1 LTGAG
6 LFFVPLCR
14 HEAALNLTFKIK
26 TREAHMARS
35 AAWTA
40 DRAPVLPKIN
50 RWHQLKT
57 LAAMAVRRASG
68 ALLLLTCLV
77 LLLALASYN
86 AQDPSLNTAT
96 AQAPHNWL
104 GAPGAWVA
112 DVLLQWFGL
121 AALALVLPIGALGL
135 QIMQGAGV
143 PHRRPRLWWML
154 TSVILLITGLALLPW
169 SAPWRPDGSLA
180 NSTLA
185 GALGRVI
192 SPVFKDLFAAANAS
206 DWLWLP
212 SLLLLPLGLAALGF
226 ACGLTRY
233 SWLWAAHSLWDA
245 LPSLRRSASDIE
257 DDEDDAV
264 EEERPVR
271 VLRQRDP
278 SFEAKP
284 RVVPRSQPRSGVRE
298 SKERQRALD
307 LGDSYELPS
316 LELLTVPPKS
326 PNKAMDQAALEKNAR
341 FLETVLQ
348 DFGVDGRIVEVRPG
362 PVVTLYELEP
372 APGIKS
378 SRVIGLADDIARS
391 MSAISARVAVVPGRN
406 VIGIELPN
414 KSREVVYLRDLMA
427 SESFER
433 NNGPLPLVLGKDISG
448 APVITDLAP
457 MPHLLIA
464 GSTGS
469 GKSVGLNAMIL
480 SLLYRLTPEQ
490 CRFIMIDPKM
500 LELSIYDG
508 IPHLLSPVV
517 TEPKKAIVA
526 LKWAVR
532 EMDER
537 YAKMSK
543 LGVRGIF
550 PFNEKI
556 MEAKGKGKPLMKR
569 VHTGYDRETGQPTYE
584 DQTFDFDVMPLLVVI
599 VDELA
604 DLMMVAGKEIE
615 FLIQRLAQKARAAGI
630 HLILAT
636 QRPSVD
642 VITGVIKANLPT
654 RVSFAVTSKIDSRTI
669 LNEQGA
675 EQLLGKG
682 DALFMIGGK
691 QCTRV
696 HGPLVSEA
704 EVERVA
710 DHWRGQ
716 GMPDY
721 LDAVTEDPEDDGA
734 LPGMETNAED
744 DLFSRA
750 VQVVVTEGKCSIS
763 YIQRQLRVGYNTAA
777 RLVEQMEKQ
786 GMLSSPDHLGKREI
800 LIDNDGLR
808 R

>member
-1 LTGAG
+1 
-6 LFFVPLCR
+6 
-14 HEAALNLTFKIK
+14 
-26 TREAHMARS
+26 MARS

-40 DRAPVLPKIN
+40 DRAPVQPRVN
-50 RWHQLKT
+50 RWQQVKQKT
-57 LAAMAVRRASG
+57 TQGLRVLAG
-68 ALLLLTCLV
+68 GGLILLCLA

-86 AQDPSLNTAT
+86 PSDPSLNTAT
-96 AQAPHNWL
+96 TLSPRNWL
-104 GAPGAWVA
+104 GLPGAWVA
-112 DVLLQWFGL
+112 DLLLQGFGL
-121 AALALVLPIGALGL
+121 AALAIVLPIGALGL
-135 QIMQGAGV
+135 QLAQGLDVAD
-143 PHRRPRLWWML
+143 RRARLWWLMA
-154 TSVILLITGLALLPW
+154 SVILLIVGLALLPW
-169 SAPWRPDGSLA
+169 SASWRVDGSLA
-180 NSTLA
+180 
-185 GALGRVI
+185 GAIGKVI
-192 SPVFKDLFAAANAS
+192 APAFVNLFAAADAS
-206 DWLWLP
+206 RWSWTP

-226 ACGLTRY
+226 ACGLTRE
-233 SWLWAAHSLWDA
+233 SWRWAGAQLWALM
-245 LPSLRRSASDIE
+245 PRLRRAPADVAYNNE
-257 DDEDDAV
+257 DEDDDA
-264 EEERPVR
+264 EDTAEAERPVR
-271 VLRQRDP
+271 VLRQREP

-284 RVVPRSQPRSGVRE
+284 RVVARSQPRSGARE
-298 SKERQRALD
+298 QKERQRALD
-307 LGDSYELPS
+307 LGDAYELPS
-316 LELLTVPPKS
+316 LDLLTVPPKN
-326 PNKAMDQAALEKNAR
+326 PNKGMDQSALEKNAR

-372 APGIKS
+372 AAGIKA

-414 KSREVVYLRDLMA
+414 KTREVVYLRDLMA
-427 SESFER
+427 SDSFER

-550 PFNEKI
+550 PFNEKVA
-556 MEAKGKGKPLMKR
+556 EAKAKGKPLMKR

-584 DQTFDFDVMPLLVVI
+584 DQSFDFEVLPMLVVI

-682 DALFMIGGK
+682 DALFMVGGR

-721 LDAVTEDPEDDGA
+721 LDAVTEDPEEDAA
-734 LPGMETNAED
+734 LPGMESAED
-744 DLFSRA
+744 DLYSRA
-750 VQVVVTEGKCSIS
+750 VQIVQQERKASIS
-763 YIQRQLRVGYNTAA
+763 YIQRQLRVGYNNAA

-786 GMLSSPDHLGKREI
+786 GILSEPDHLGKRDI
-800 LIDNDGLR
+800 LIDQDGIR

>member
-1 LTGAG
+1 
-6 LFFVPLCR
+6 
-14 HEAALNLTFKIK
+14 
-26 TREAHMARS
+26 MARS

-40 DRAPVLPKIN
+40 DRAPVLPRVD
-50 RWHQLKT
+50 RWQQLRD
-57 LAAMAVRRASG
+57 LAAAGLRRAAG
-68 ALLLLTCLV
+68 GLLLLLCGA

-86 AQDPSLNTAT
+86 AHDPSFNTAT
-96 AQAPHNWL
+96 AQTPRNWL
-104 GAPGAWVA
+104 GAPGALAA

-121 AALALVLPIGALGL
+121 AALALVLPIGAVGL
-135 QIMQGAGV
+135 QIVQGAGV
-143 PHRRPRLWWML
+143 PNRRARVWWML
-154 TSVILLITGLALLPW
+154 ASGILLIVGLSLLPW
-169 SAPWRPDGSLA
+169 AAPWRPESQA
-180 NSTLA
+180 TLA

-192 SPVFKDLFAAANAS
+192 SPAFRDLFAAADAS
-206 DWLWLP
+206 AWLWVP

-233 SWLWAAHSLWDA
+233 SWLWAARSAWA
-245 LPSLRRSASDIE
+245 MLPRRSRDIAAD
-257 DDEDDAV
+257 DDEDDAPV
-264 EEERPVR
+264 EEERAVR
-271 VLRQRDP
+271 VLRQREP
-278 SFEAKP
+278 SFEGKP
-284 RVVPRSQPRSGVRE
+284 RVVARSQPRSGTRE
-298 SKERQRALD
+298 TKERQRALD
-307 LGDSYELPS
+307 LGDAYELPS
-316 LELLTVPPKS
+316 LDLLTVPPKS

-414 KSREVVYLRDLMA
+414 KTREVVYLRDLMA
-427 SESFER
+427 SDSFER
-433 NNGPLPLVLGKDISG
+433 NTGPLPLVLGKDISG

-556 MEAKGKGKPLMKR
+556 MEAKAKNKPLMKR
-569 VHTGYDRETGQPTYE
+569 VHTGYDRDAGTPTYE
-584 DQTFDFDVMPLLVVI
+584 DQTFDFEVMPLLVVI

-721 LDAVTEDPEDDGA
+721 LEAVTEDPDEEAA
-734 LPGMETNAED
+734 LPSMESAED
-744 DLFSRA
+744 DLYSRA
-750 VQVVVTEGKCSIS
+750 VQIVQQERKASIS
-763 YIQRQLRVGYNTAA
+763 YIQRQLRVGYNNAA

-786 GMLSSPDHLGKREI
+786 GILSEPDHLGKRDI
-800 LIDNDGLR
+800 LIDQDGVR

>member
-1 LTGAG
+1 
-6 LFFVPLCR
+6 
-14 HEAALNLTFKIK
+14 
-26 TREAHMARS
+26 MARS

-40 DRAPVLPKIN
+40 DRAPIRPRVN
-50 RWHQLKT
+50 RWQHLRD
-57 LAAMAVRRASG
+57 LAAASLRRAAGGLLLLLCG
-68 ALLLLTCLV
+68 ALLLA
-77 LLLALASYN
+77 LLSYN
-86 AQDPSLNTAT
+86 AHDPSLNTAT
-96 AQAPHNWL
+96 AQAPRNWL
-104 GAPGAWVA
+104 GAPGALAA

-121 AALALVLPIGALGL
+121 AALALVLPIGAVGL
-135 QIMQGAGV
+135 QIAQGGGV
-143 PHRRPRLWWML
+143 PNRRARFWWML
-154 TSVILLITGLALLPW
+154 ASGILLIVGLSLLPW
-169 SAPWRPDGSLA
+169 AAPWRPESQA
-180 NSTLA
+180 TLA
-185 GALGRVI
+185 GALGRVV
-192 SPVFKDLFAAANAS
+192 SPAFRDLFAAADAS
-206 DWLWLP
+206 AWLWSP

-233 SWLWAAHSLWDA
+233 SWQRAARSLWAM
-245 LPSLRRSASDIE
+245 LPRRSRDVHVD

-264 EEERPVR
+264 VEEERAVR

-278 SFEAKP
+278 SFEGKP
-284 RVVPRSQPRSGVRE
+284 RVVARSQPRSGTRE

-307 LGDSYELPS
+307 LGDAYELPS
-316 LELLTVPPKS
+316 LDLLTVPPKS

-427 SESFER
+427 SDSFER
-433 NNGPLPLVLGKDISG
+433 STGPLPLVLGKDISG

-556 MEAKGKGKPLMKR
+556 MEAKAKKKPLMKR
-569 VHTGYDRETGQPTYE
+569 VHTGYDRDAGTPTYE
-584 DQTFDFDVMPLLVVI
+584 DQTFDFEVMPLLVVI

-721 LDAVTEDPEDDGA
+721 LEAVTEDPEDEA
-734 LPGMETNAED
+734 ELPGMESAED
-744 DLFSRA
+744 DLYSRA
-750 VQVVVTEGKCSIS
+750 VQIVQQERKASIS
-763 YIQRQLRVGYNTAA
+763 YIQRQLRVGYNNAA

-786 GMLSSPDHLGKREI
+786 GILSEPDHLGKRDI
-800 LIDNDGLR
+800 LIDQDGLR

>member
-1 LTGAG
+1 
-6 LFFVPLCR
+6 
-14 HEAALNLTFKIK
+14 
-26 TREAHMARS
+26 MARS

-50 RWHQLKT
+50 RWLQLRGV
-57 LAAMAVRRASG
+57 AAMLLRRVAG
-68 ALLLLTCLV
+68 GLLLLLCLS

-86 AQDPSLNTAT
+86 PNDPSLNTAT
-96 AQAPHNWL
+96 ALPARNWL
-104 GAPGAWVA
+104 GLPGAWIS
-112 DVLLQWFGL
+112 DILLQWFGL
-121 AALALVLPIGALGL
+121 AALALVLPIGAVGL
-135 QIMQGAGV
+135 QILQGAGV
-143 PHRRPRLWWML
+143 PHRRTRLWWML
-154 TSVILLITGLALLPW
+154 TSAILLIVGLSLLPW
-169 SAPWRPDGSLA
+169 GAPWRPDGS
-180 NSTLA
+180 LA

-192 SPVFKDLFAAANAS
+192 SPAFRDLFAAADAS
-206 DWLWLP
+206 AWLWVP
-212 SLLLLPLGLAALGF
+212 ALLLVPLGLAALGF

-233 SWLWAAHSLWDA
+233 SWLWAAQSLWA
-245 LPSLRRSASDIE
+245 LLPTRRAAVGHVEDE
-257 DDEDDAV
+257 DDDEDRLV
-264 EEERPVR
+264 EEERAVR
-271 VLRQRDP
+271 VLRQRGP

-284 RVVPRSQPRSGVRE
+284 RVVARSQPRSGNRE
-298 SKERQRALD
+298 GKERQRALD

-316 LELLTVPPKS
+316 LDLLTMPPKNQ
-326 PNKAMDQAALEKNAR
+326 NKAMDQSALEKNAR

-348 DFGVDGRIVEVRPG
+348 DFGVDGQIVEVRPG

-372 APGIKS
+372 AAGIKS

-414 KSREVVYLRDLMA
+414 KTREVVYLRDLMA
-427 SESFER
+427 SESFET

-556 MEAKGKGKPLMKR
+556 MEAKAKGKPLMKR
-569 VHTGYDRETGQPTYE
+569 VHTGYDRDAGTPTYE
-584 DQTFDFDVMPLLVVI
+584 DQQFDFDVMPMLVVI

-654 RVSFAVTSKIDSRTI
+654 RLSFAVTSKIDSRTI

-691 QCTRV
+691 QPTRV

-721 LDAVTEDPEDDGA
+721 LDAVTEDPEEDGT
-734 LPGMETNAED
+734 LPGMEPAED
-744 DLFSRA
+744 DLYSRA
-750 VQVVVTEGKCSIS
+750 VQIVQQERKASIS
-763 YIQRQLRVGYNTAA
+763 YIQRQLRVGYNNAA

-786 GMLSSPDHLGKREI
+786 GILSEPDHLGKRDI
-800 LIDNDGLR
+800 LIDQDGLR

>member
-1 LTGAG
+1 
-6 LFFVPLCR
+6 
-14 HEAALNLTFKIK
+14 
-26 TREAHMARS
+26 MARS

-50 RWHQLKT
+50 RWHRFREIVLHG
-57 LAAMAVRRASG
+57 LRRATG
-68 ALLLLTCLV
+68 GLLLLLCAL

-86 AQDPSLNTAT
+86 PQDPSFNTAT
-96 AQAPHNWL
+96 AQAPSNWL
-104 GAPGAWVA
+104 GAPGALVA
-112 DVLLQWFGL
+112 DILLQWFGL
-121 AALALVLPIGALGL
+121 AALALVLPIGAIGL
-135 QIMQGAGV
+135 QTLQGIGV
-143 PHRRPRLWWML
+143 FNRRARLWWVL
-154 TSVILLITGLALLPW
+154 ASCILLIVGLSLLPW
-169 SAPWRPDGSLA
+169 GAPWRSADHGGA
-180 NSTLA
+180 ATLA

-192 SPVFKDLFAAANAS
+192 SPAFRDLFAAADAS
-206 DWLWLP
+206 AWLWTP
-212 SLLLLPLGLAALGF
+212 ALLLLPLGLAALGF

-233 SWLWAAHSLWDA
+233 SWQWAARSLWAL
-245 LPSLRRSASDIE
+245 LPQRASAPAADDMYE
-257 DDEDDAV
+257 DDDAPIEEDRA
-264 EEERPVR
+264 VR
-271 VLRQRDP
+271 VLRQREP
-278 SFEAKP
+278 LFEGKP
-284 RVVPRSQPRSGVRE
+284 RVVPRSQPRSGTRE
-298 SKERQRALD
+298 VKERQRALD
-307 LGDSYELPS
+307 FGDSYELPS
-316 LELLTVPPKS
+316 LDLLTVPPKNTS
-326 PNKAMDQAALEKNAR
+326 KATDQAALEKNAR

-414 KSREVVYLRDLMA
+414 KTREVVYLRDLMA
-427 SESFER
+427 SDSFER
-433 NNGPLPLVLGKDISG
+433 NTGPLPLVLGKDISG

-550 PFNEKI
+550 PFNEKVA
-556 MEAKGKGKPLMKR
+556 EAKAKGKPLMKR
-569 VHTGYDRETGQPTYE
+569 VHTGYDREAGTPTYE
-584 DQTFDFDVMPLLVVI
+584 DQQFDFEVLPMLVVI

-721 LDAVTEDPEDDGA
+721 LDAVTEDPEEDGA
-734 LPGMETNAED
+734 LSGIEPEQD
-744 DLFSRA
+744 DLYSRA
-750 VQVVVTEGKCSIS
+750 VQIVQQERKASIS
-763 YIQRQLRVGYNTAA
+763 YIQRQLRVGYNNAA

-786 GMLSSPDHLGKREI
+786 GILSEPDHLGKRDI
-800 LIDNDGLR
+800 LIDQDGVR

>member
-1 LTGAG
+1 
-6 LFFVPLCR
+6 
-14 HEAALNLTFKIK
+14 
-26 TREAHMARS
+26 MARS

-40 DRAPVLPKIN
+40 DRAPVVPRIN
-50 RWHQLKT
+50 RWQHIKQT
-57 LAAMAVRRASG
+57 AAQALRRTAGG
-68 ALLLLTCLV
+68 ALLFLCLA

-86 AQDPSLNTAT
+86 PSDPSLNTAT
-96 AQAPHNWL
+96 SQSARNWL
-104 GAPGAWVA
+104 GLPGAWSA
-112 DVLLQWFGL
+112 DILLQWFGL

-135 QIMQGAGV
+135 QLAQGLEV
-143 PHRRPRLWWML
+143 VDRRARLWWVL
-154 TSVILLITGLALLPW
+154 AAAILLIVGLALLPW
-169 SAPWRPDGSLA
+169 AASWQENGS
-180 NSTLA
+180 LA
-185 GALGRVI
+185 GALGTVI
-192 SPVFKDLFAAANAS
+192 APAFVNLFAAADAS
-206 DWLWLP
+206 RWSWTP
-212 SLLLLPLGLAALGF
+212 AILLVPLGLAALGF
-226 ACGLTRY
+226 ACGLTRD
-233 SWLWAAHSLWDA
+233 SWRWAGHKLWSLM
-245 LPSLRRSASDIE
+245 PSLRRAPVVEEALEE
-257 DDEDDAV
+257 DDESA

-271 VLRQRDP
+271 VLRQREP

-284 RVVPRSQPRSGVRE
+284 RVVARTQPRSGVRE
-298 SKERQRALD
+298 QKERQRALD
-307 LGDSYELPS
+307 LGDAYELPS
-316 LELLTVPPKS
+316 LDLLTVPPKS

-372 APGIKS
+372 AAGIKS

-414 KSREVVYLRDLMA
+414 KTREVVYLRDLMA
-427 SESFER
+427 SDSFER

-550 PFNEKI
+550 PFNEKV
-556 MEAKGKGKPLMKR
+556 MEAKAKGKPLMKR
-569 VHTGYDRETGQPTYE
+569 VHTGYDRESGTPTYE
-584 DQTFDFDVMPLLVVI
+584 DQTFDFEVLPMLVVI

-682 DALFMIGGK
+682 DALFMVGGR

-721 LDAVTEDPEDDGA
+721 LDAVTEDPEEDGV
-734 LPGMETNAED
+734 LPGIESAED
-744 DLFSRA
+744 DLYSRA
-750 VQVVVTEGKCSIS
+750 VQIVQQERKASIS
-763 YIQRQLRVGYNTAA
+763 YIQRQLRIGYNNAA

-786 GMLSSPDHLGKREI
+786 GLLSEPDHLGKRDI
-800 LIDNDGLR
+800 LIDQDGLR